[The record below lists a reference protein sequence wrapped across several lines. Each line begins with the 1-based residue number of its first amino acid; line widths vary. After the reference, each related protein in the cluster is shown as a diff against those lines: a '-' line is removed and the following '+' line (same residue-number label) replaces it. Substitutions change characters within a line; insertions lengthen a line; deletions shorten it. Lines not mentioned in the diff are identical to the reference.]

1 MRVSLQFSFDTEQD
15 GFDGTLTYT
24 REEVDDL
31 YALAQMFTDAVRG
44 AGFSYVVNTGF
55 EKDDGNVVFG
65 EF

>member
-1 MRVSLQFSFDTEQD
+1 MRVSLQFDFGAEED

-24 REEVDDL
+24 RIEVDDL

-55 EKDDGNVVFG
+55 ERDDGNVVFG